1 MVHIGGQEPGS
12 LLLHLAEVLGG
23 DAHALADLR
32 EGEIGHRELALA
44 LEGKGLA
51 VFEHLELPRVG
62 DEVRFG
68 LRLTLDLRG
77 EFGE

>member
-1 MVHIGGQEPGS
+1 MP
-12 LLLHLAEVLGG
+12 
-23 DAHALADLR
+23 ALANLR

-51 VFEHLELPRVG
+51 VFEHLELPRIG